1 MATFI
6 DFVLE
11 DEQALEVSRFLNKIK
26 TKGKEGD
33 DAFEKEC
40 AKLIEGKKVV
50 DLLKRLADESL
61 VILTE
66 ATDKEIEGFYFI
78 LVSLLKKLPND
89 NHHDVLM
96 RIINA
101 LTSPAEDK
109 SLLRLRILSNLHDIL
124 QEANLKY
131 ELFVATLKFAHST
144 RHVDLVLPHFKDI
157 ESRIKEWGINS
168 KQTRELYKLI
178 RDSLKA
184 SHKSNSIEAYTWTI
198 KYLATFE
205 AGFDPS
211 EAGSAREEA
220 INAALDAIRLP
231 DLYQFDTLLDSLPIK
246 QLESDNNNNNATASK
261 IQTSKLLQLLKIFVS
276 GGYEDFVKFNSENP
290 DFLKSAGL
298 DQEECTRK
306 MRLLSLATLAA
317 ANQEVPYGVIAK
329 SLQVPEDEVEV
340 WVIMAI
346 GESILEG
353 KMDQLRKLVII
364 SRSLQ
369 RVFTPAQ
376 WKQLG
381 DRLTLWKGNIKLIL
395 NTLQDCK
402 QQQQTQLH
410 AALTSTQT

>member
-1 MATFI
+1 
-6 DFVLE
+6 
-11 DEQALEVSRFLNKIK
+11 
-26 TKGKEGD
+26 
-33 DAFEKEC
+33 
-40 AKLIEGKKVV
+40 
-50 DLLKRLADESL
+50 
-61 VILTE
+61 
-66 ATDKEIEGFYFI
+66 
-78 LVSLLKKLPND
+78 
-89 NHHDVLM
+89 
-96 RIINA
+96 
-101 LTSPAEDK
+101 LTSPTEDK
-109 SLLRLRILSNLHDIL
+109 SLLRLRILSKLHDIL
-124 QEANLKY
+124 QDANLKY

-144 RHVDLVLPHFKDI
+144 RHVDLVFPHFKDI

-184 SHKSNSIEAYTWTI
+184 SKKGIEAYTWTI

-211 EAGSAREEA
+211 EAANAREEA
-220 INAALDAIRLP
+220 ISAALDAIRIP

-246 QLESDNNNNNATASK
+246 QLDTDNNNNTAGK

-276 GGYEDFVKFNSENP
+276 GGYEDFVRFNTENP

-298 DQEECTRK
+298 DQEECVRK

-340 WVIMAI
+340 WIIMAI

-376 WKQLG
+376 WKQLS

-402 QQQQTQLH
+402 QQQQNQLH
-410 AALTSTQT
+410 SALQSAQT